1 MTVIEPTSLAL
12 TDLQAIH
19 TNLERIRAHVG
30 ERKVLAAVKA
40 NAYGHG
46 AVAVSRMIQQT
57 QAADWLGV
65 ATVSEGLELRDAG
78 ITLPILKL
86 SMTRHPDETTAA
98 VAAAITVAVT
108 DTTSIMAVA
117 AAATAAGVV
126 ADVHLKIDTGMG
138 RIGCRP
144 EEAVKLAALIDESP
158 ALTLG
163 GAFSHLPASDDPGQD
178 AATAAQIT
186 LFRDTVAAIE
196 TARGPIPLKHL
207 ANSGAVLGHPDAW
220 LDLVR
225 PGIIIYGAYPDPAA
239 PRTIPLEPALEWS
252 TYLSFVKRVT
262 AGTTISYGRTWTAPR
277 DTVIGTIPIGY
288 ADGYSRLLSNR
299 GRVLV
304 GGRSCPIVGRICMDQ
319 AMVDLGPDATD
330 KVGDE
335 VVLVGRDESEE
346 ITTTEV
352 AALMGTIPYEMT
364 CLIAPRVTR
373 QYLD

>member
-12 TDLQAIH
+12 TDLQAIQ

-65 ATVSEGLELRDAG
+65 ATVTEGLELREAG

-98 VAAAITVAVT
+98 VAAAITLAVT
-108 DTTSIMAVA
+108 DSTSIMAVA

-144 EEAVKLAALIDESP
+144 EDASKLAALIDESP

-163 GAFSHLPASDDPGQD
+163 GVFSHLPASDDPEQD
-178 AATAAQIT
+178 DATAAQIA

-196 TARGPIPLKHL
+196 AARGPIPLKHL
-207 ANSGAVLGHPDAW
+207 ANSGAVLAHPDAW

-252 TYLSFVKRVT
+252 TYLSFVKQVT

-277 DTVIGTIPIGY
+277 DTVIGTIPVGY

-335 VVLVGRDESEE
+335 VVLVGRDEAEE

-373 QYLD
+373 QHLE